1 MGILY
6 LRGRYPQEM
15 SKIVQMSCGLEMTS
29 EHLQDSTVRQH
40 FADQGVSQ
48 FGYSWGPKDLL
59 HTEKAKS
66 K

>member
-1 MGILY
+1 
-6 LRGRYPQEM
+6 
-15 SKIVQMSCGLEMTS
+15 MSCGLEMTS